1 MGSDQYLI
9 TRRSGRYAPILLAP
23 AEGWGPFRPSWGPSA
38 PSRVAISKLWTLNIE
53 KWEIRM
59 TLIAISHYIEA
70 KFDYGYF
77 IFFCCNVVLKFFTK
91 NFKSFWA
98 KMKAWRWFSR
108 FKMKSKFGKI
118 AVTPSFLI
126 EMTWNFLC
134 RILEPLRKI
143 NYKIAIV
150 KFCL

>member
-1 MGSDQYLI
+1 MANYERISNVKV
-9 TRRSGRYAPILLAP
+9 SM
-23 AEGWGPFRPSWGPSA
+23 EVSWQH
-38 PSRVAISKLWTLNIE
+38 
-53 KWEIRM
+53 
-59 TLIAISHYIEA
+59 TLIKKDPLKILKITFANLRYNFGVSRDKIWLLLFYN
-70 KFDYGYF
+70 
-77 IFFCCNVVLKFFTK
+77 FFCLMVLWFYTK

-118 AVTPSFLI
+118 AVTPSFLVK
-126 EMTWNFLC
+126 MTWNFLC